1 MKIMLCDIGS
11 IEQLHNKGLLPLLNL
26 LGGTIYIADLIFDGL
41 SVKVQNQIQSQGDIE
56 IVKFDSQSISSSLI
70 FKTIANI
77 HLADCVSLL
86 FCKQYGIT
94 IFSDENIVCEVA
106 NSSEINQI
114 STTEICE
121 NLIKKMTG

>member
-1 MKIMLCDIGS
+1 MLCDIGS